1 MWSCFYATKTA
12 KAKIRQKQFIA
23 IIVATVTVIVHVSYI
38 CVQLTDSI
46 NTLLTCIC
54 VHDGICK
61 LLN

>member
-38 CVQLTDSI
+38 CV
-46 NTLLTCIC
+46 
-54 VHDGICK
+54 
-61 LLN
+61 